1 MSVRTSAAV
10 SVQAAVEQPPE
21 RLVPAIESVLREF
34 SARAR
39 SLNLSI
45 DLAADLQAPLEVSLA
60 VPVTVRAV
68 RGELPSEF
76 AVRIVP
82 AVKRQFYPSFRGM
95 LRITPARQY
104 SSVIDLSGT
113 YSVPLGALGHAL
125 DATFLRGSAES
136 SLKRFLAA
144 LVDDAAARAA
154 V

>member
-1 MSVRTSAAV
+1 MSARTSAAV

-34 SARAR
+34 SRAGR
-39 SLNLSI
+39 LNLSI